1 MGFFKQL
8 QHAWNAF
15 FGNDPKNVDYW
26 GGPPRTIDISPT
38 YLGSSYNYDPSR
50 VILSRRTE
58 YSIVNAIY
66 NRIAIDCSSIDI
78 KHVRVDDN
86 DKYVSTIDSD
96 LNNCLTLE
104 ANKDQAHRQ
113 FIIDVVESLFDEGN
127 IAIVPIDTTID
138 PSKSS
143 SYDIQ
148 TMRTGQILQ
157 WYPDYVKVRVYNDRN
172 GQREDITLPKN
183 MIAIIENPLYAIM
196 NEPNSTLQ
204 RLIRK
209 LNLLDIADEQSSSG
223 KLNLIVQ
230 LPYIIK
236 TEARKEQ
243 AQQRRTDIEDQL
255 ANSKYGIAYTDGTE
269 HITQLNRSID
279 SNLNSEIDSLIK
291 LLYSQ
296 LGITDSILNGTADE
310 KTMLNYTNRTIEPVL
325 NSIVDEMKRK
335 FLTKT
340 ARSQRQT
347 IMYFNNPFKLV
358 PLANLADIGD
368 KFTRNAIM
376 SSNEMR
382 QIIGLKPVNDPDAD
396 ALRNKNLNK
405 DENDATVNA
414 STETDEN
421 VNDQGDPNTSSNE
434 KIAGDTSLSD
444 LVPKD

>member
-15 FGNDPKNVDYW
+15 FGNNPKDIDYC
-26 GGPPRTIDISPT
+26 GGPPRIIDISPT

-78 KHVRVDDN
+78 KHVRVDEN
-86 DKYVSTIDSD
+86 DKYISTIDSD

-127 IAIVPIDTTID
+127 VAIVP
-138 PSKSS
+138 
-143 SYDIQ
+143 
-148 TMRTGQILQ
+148 
-157 WYPDYVKVRVYNDRN
+157 
-172 GQREDITLPKN
+172 
-183 MIAIIENPLYAIM
+183 
-196 NEPNSTLQ
+196 
-204 RLIRK
+204 
-209 LNLLDIADEQSSSG
+209 
-223 KLNLIVQ
+223 
-230 LPYIIK
+230 
-236 TEARKEQ
+236 
-243 AQQRRTDIEDQL
+243 
-255 ANSKYGIAYTDGTE
+255 TDGTE

-310 KTMLNYTNRTIEPVL
+310 KTMLNYMNRTIEPVL

-405 DENDATVNA
+405 DENSATVNA
-414 STETDEN
+414 SVGTNEDA
-421 VNDQGDPNTSSNE
+421 NDSSASSNE
-434 KIAGDTSLSD
+434 KITGNTSLSD

>member
-1 MGFFKQL
+1 MEFFKQL

-209 LNLLDIADEQSSSG
+209 LNLLDIVDEQSSSG

-310 KTMLNYTNRTIEPVL
+310 KTMLNYMNRTIEPVL

>member
-1 MGFFKQL
+1 MEFFKQL

-209 LNLLDIADEQSSSG
+209 LNLLDIVDEQSSSG

>member
-1 MGFFKQL
+1 MEFFKQL

-15 FGNDPKNVDYW
+15 FGNDPKNVDYC

-138 PSKSS
+138 PSL

-209 LNLLDIADEQSSSG
+209 LNLLDIVDEQSSSG

-243 AQQRRTDIEDQL
+243 ARQRRTDIEDQL

>member
-1 MGFFKQL
+1 MEFFKQL

-15 FGNDPKNVDYW
+15 FGNDPKNVDYC

-138 PSKSS
+138 PSS

-209 LNLLDIADEQSSSG
+209 LNLLDIVDEQSSSG